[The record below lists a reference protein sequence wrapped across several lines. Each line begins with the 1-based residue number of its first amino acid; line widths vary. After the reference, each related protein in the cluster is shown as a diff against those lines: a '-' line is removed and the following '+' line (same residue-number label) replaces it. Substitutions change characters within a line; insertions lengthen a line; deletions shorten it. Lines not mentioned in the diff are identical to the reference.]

1 MGDAK
6 RGSSGRGGRRSLGR
20 DFGSCCEEGG
30 FASRRG
36 RSPGYP
42 RKRSRRWVRARR
54 GGWRR
59 RWWSP
64 GTPRRRSGGGGGRGR
79 DGEVLPAARARGFVG
94 GVVRRPGLALRRG
107 GGGGGGGQSEAGRA
121 RCGMGGRLRV
131 VTEARVT
138 AGRGGPFYSG
148 PRLPWA
154 HPPPAP
160 FAVAGGGLV
169 ALAPWLAGWRLR
181 SRGVR
186 DLASSLLPLLP
197 GEVRRGEV

>member
-64 GTPRRRSGGGGGRGR
+64 GTPRRRRSGGGGTAKRSRVRREGWMRRG
-79 DGEVLPAARARGFVG
+79 AAAAN
-94 GVVRRPGLALRRG
+94 RRPG
-107 GGGGGGGQSEAGRA
+107 GRDA
-121 RCGMGGRLRV
+121 EWARLRV
-131 VTEARVT
+131 VHWRLARVT
-138 AGRGGPFYSG
+138 AGRRGPFYSG

-154 HPPPAP
+154 PHSLLLVVAWPGS
-160 FAVAGGGLV
+160 VAGC
-169 ALAPWLAGWRLR
+169 AAEACERE
-181 SRGVR
+181 
-186 DLASSLLPLLP
+186 ASSRRVPLRLW
-197 GEVRRGEV
+197 GRCVASR